1 MVFRKDY
8 PSLDVSRA
16 RVVLVEMQDRLL
28 APFAERSRSH
38 ALDTL
43 RSRGVDVRL
52 GVQVAEV
59 SGSSVELADGTTPP
73 CQTLLWAAGVR
84 ANPLVDVAGVPQGGG
99 GRIAVDP
106 GLPIPGPPDRKRA
119 V

>member
-28 APFAERSRSH
+28 TPFAERSRSH

-59 SGSSVELADGTTPP
+59 SGSSVELADGTTLP
-73 CQTLLWAAGVR
+73 CQTLVWAAGVR
-84 ANPLVDVAGVPQGGG
+84 GPG
-99 GRIAVDP
+99 GRRV
-106 GLPIPGPPDRKRA
+106 GEGWVSTCSTRWELYH
-119 V
+119 